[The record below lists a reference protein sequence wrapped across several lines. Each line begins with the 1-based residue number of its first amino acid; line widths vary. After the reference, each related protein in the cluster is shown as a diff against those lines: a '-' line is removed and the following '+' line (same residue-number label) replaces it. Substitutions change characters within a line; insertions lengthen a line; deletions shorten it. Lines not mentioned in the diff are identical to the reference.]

1 MQALNRA
8 IFLNKSHRFKED
20 EQFGKVL
27 RRLRHG
33 NITIDDIK
41 WINERF
47 VENNNVSLPNADK
60 IRYACNT
67 NEHRNAVSNALFIYL
82 YLFITQRLI
91 YQKLPAGFIVG
102 LLSSCSTRN

>member
-47 VENNNVSLPNADK
+47 VENNNVSLPSADK

-67 NEHRNAVSNALFIYL
+67 NEHRNAVSNALFKKHLEATHI
-82 YLFITQRLI
+82 R
-91 YQKLPAGFIVG
+91 
-102 LLSSCSTRN
+102 SSKC